1 MTRVR
6 ATVPRMFSRAIIR
19 TAVAG
24 LGLAL
29 VAGGPAAANEP
40 VEPVQ
45 ALMGMAVYNAGVE
58 PGANAVYDD
67 YFSASMLLTYF
78 SEGFVDAYAQAL
90 TARRKDRDTM
100 LLDHDPILG
109 GQDGCVPKDVTYGT
123 PQVTGGVT
131 LIKVQFKTNW
141 CYDGTYEGKDAL
153 TEVTYRL
160 VQEDDEVGEK
170 RYVVDDI
177 AFVGREP
184 LRTLLETL
192 AR

>member
-1 MTRVR
+1 MRVGGPVHR
-6 ATVPRMFSRAIIR
+6 GLTMEMIR
-19 TAVAG
+19 KAVAAV
-24 LGLAL
+24 GLAL
-29 VAGGPAAANEP
+29 FAAGPSAANEP

-45 ALMGMAVYNAGVE
+45 VLLDMAVYNAGVE
-58 PGANAVYDD
+58 PGAKAVYDD
-67 YFSASMLLTYF
+67 YFSAGMLLTYF
-78 SEGFVDAYAQAL
+78 SEGFVEAYTQAL

-109 GQDGCVPKDVTYGT
+109 GQDGCAPKDVSYGT
-123 PQVTGGVT
+123 PQATGGVT

-170 RYVVDDI
+170 RYVIDDI

-184 LRTLLETL
+184 LRTLLDTL